1 MNAETIARGLGGRKV
16 GRAWMARCP
25 AHDDRS
31 PSLSIAD
38 GETKLLVHC
47 FAGCV
52 ARDVLTAL
60 RRMDLLRDERLDGL
74 RTPPRRHQVRP
85 ARPTALLRWSVKA
98 ETIWQH
104 GKPIFSTV
112 VEAYLRNR
120 GCMVPKGS
128 DLRFLPADDRDRSP
142 AMMARITDFVTGEPL
157 SLHFTKLTPD
167 GRDKAPVEKPRLFLF
182 GHQKAGGVIR
192 LSVDA
197 EVSTGLGLAEG
208 IETALAVA
216 TAWSPVWAA
225 IDAGNMARL
234 PLVAGI
240 EALTIFADHD
250 PPGIKAAGNLAS
262 RWRAAGRE
270 AVIVAAPNA
279 GTDWNEAR
287 AS

>member
-1 MNAETIARGLGGRKV
+1 MV
-16 GRAWMARCP
+16 RCP

-47 FAGCV
+47 FAGCN
-52 ARDVLTAL
+52 ARDVLAAL
-60 RRMDLLRDERLDGL
+60 RGMDLPRDERLDGL
-74 RTPPRRHQVRP
+74 RTPPRRQQAHLVRP
-85 ARPTALLRWSVKA
+85 RALLRWSVKA
-98 ETIWQH
+98 ETIWRH
-104 GKPIFSTV
+104 GRPIFATI

-120 GCMVPKGS
+120 GCMVPKDS
-128 DLRFLPADDRDRSP
+128 DLRFLPANDRHRCP
-142 AMMARITDFVTGEPL
+142 VMMARITDFVTGAPL

-167 GRDKAPVEKPRLFLF
+167 GRGKAPVEKPKLLLL

-192 LSVDA
+192 LSADA
-197 EVSTGLGLAEG
+197 EVSTGLGLTEG
-208 IETALAVA
+208 IETALSVA

-225 IDAGNMARL
+225 IDAGNMATL
-234 PLVAGI
+234 PLVPGI

-250 PPGIKAAGNLAS
+250 PPGTKAAGNLAS

-270 AVIVAAPNA
+270 SVVVAAPTP